1 MADQDTKV
9 KIVDIQIRYKEAVDA
24 MAQYRTAID
33 EAKNRL
39 KELKKEL
46 KDGKITQQEYNK
58 QSESSKVFIKQQTEA
73 INTLSKQVS
82 NQIKTQNEQEGSL
95 RQLRAELSNATA
107 AYDAMS
113 RAEREGAKGQ
123 ELKNHIIE
131 ITTELKNA
139 EQGTLRFYRNVG
151 NYPSSVDSTL
161 GGITEKFRNLG
172 KTILGVATGGSL
184 AALGKSIIDV
194 GQSFDAS
201 MARVDSVTQE
211 TRKEFEM
218 MRKEALRVGAET
230 AYSST
235 EAADSLE
242 NLTRNGLTVE
252 QATAAL
258 MPTLKFAQAN
268 LVGLADAAD
277 IMTGVS
283 NGFCMGVEGM
293 SRVSDT
299 LSWTA
304 SHSAARISE
313 LAEALKNAAPF
324 GHALGQPIEEVNAA
338 LGVLADV
345 QIRGADAGT
354 ALRMVMLGLA
364 TSTAQQQK
372 VFKEFGININQQ
384 TMKADGLTKTLE
396 KLKAS
401 GIMEAADS
409 ADKLADVFGRRVS
422 PQVMALLNNID
433 GMKEKLDGLKNS
445 QGATAEMYER
455 SMDAWSLA
463 AAELDNQLETMKLK
477 MWDEQKGV
485 STSFVESLNELLG
498 WINANF
504 STVANAVMS
513 IIAGISFA
521 KLINNAMS
529 AFTQMKESAVSNA
542 QAATATVQT
551 CQNEE
556 IALRRQ
562 CATLTTQLESASAT
576 ERERIETQ
584 LVAKKRE
591 LANAE
596 KATQKAKAAE
606 ITMWERAAALETG
619 NRWQQAFTVAK
630 MGVTSFVATAKT
642 AFRGFILTAVLSLAF
657 ELVMM
662 LWNKLSEGEGVFAN
676 LKKWGTTAWNA
687 IVYATN
693 LVINKLIDLYNNFSI
708 VRGAIQGVALYF
720 KSLWE
725 VVKLV
730 FNLIM
735 DGVKS
740 VGRSL
745 SGLGTIL
752 KGIFTLSWDD
762 IKSGY
767 KEIVDNF
774 GLTIKEGVGDIKNF
788 GKNVANNFVDAYNKT
803 MKAAKVEHLPLPK
816 LSQDESPKPKTQK
829 EKQKEKQ
836 KKQDQTQNQ
845 ALAQNQDQSQAQTSS
860 KEDKARAKAAQ
871 EEAKLV
877 AEAEK
882 AMLDLLGESIEKRRA
897 MLEAQYNGEI
907 SKLKAK
913 LETDKTLTEKSRDAI
928 NQTITAKE
936 KKLQEEL
943 AKLDDENLKIQ
954 IQNQQKLIDSRLSIV
969 RKGAEG
975 ELNLKIQQGQ
985 KQLDLDLVAL
995 KQEEEAAQKGA
1006 ATSLMYRQQA
1016 LAELEQS
1023 GTATEEQLAR
1033 AREAVA
1039 YAQSQITS
1047 ISENYAEMR
1056 LNKQEEWYNKED
1068 ELRYNHAQDVLNEQM
1083 QVYQNE
1089 IAALDLADTERMS
1102 KIVED
1107 NDNRMTLQQTLD
1119 SLGLD
1124 VVTENEMRKLEIQ
1137 QQMAQERLNFI
1148 LQQGQLETETEAQYN
1163 ARVIAGKQAV
1173 ADSKAKINQAS
1184 IKNEQAYAKAMAN
1197 VGDSL
1202 ISLLDTIGE
1211 HDKNFAMLS
1220 KIITLFKI
1228 TVDTG
1233 KALSSGIASA
1243 MELPFPA
1250 NLAAVATTVATVLTN
1265 IGTAISTVNS
1275 AKFAEGG
1282 KVTGPGTGTSDSIPA
1297 NLSNG
1302 EFVMTAK
1309 ATAMFEPL
1317 LVAMNAIGKGVPMQV
1332 SRSYERISDADMMSQ
1347 SFTDAVE
1354 NIRPVVSVEE
1364 ITETQ
1369 KRVEVIQNLDTF

>member
-1 MADQDTKV
+1 M
-9 KIVDIQIRYKEAVDA
+9 
-24 MAQYRTAID
+24 
-33 EAKNRL
+33 
-39 KELKKEL
+39 
-46 KDGKITQQEYNK
+46 
-58 QSESSKVFIKQQTEA
+58 
-73 INTLSKQVS
+73 
-82 NQIKTQNEQEGSL
+82 
-95 RQLRAELSNATA
+95 
-107 AYDAMS
+107 
-113 RAEREGAKGQ
+113 
-123 ELKNHIIE
+123 
-131 ITTELKNA
+131 
-139 EQGTLRFYRNVG
+139 
-151 NYPSSVDSTL
+151 
-161 GGITEKFRNLG
+161 
-172 KTILGVATGGSL
+172 
-184 AALGKSIIDV
+184 
-194 GQSFDAS
+194 
-201 MARVDSVTQE
+201 
-211 TRKEFEM
+211 
-218 MRKEALRVGAET
+218 
-230 AYSST
+230 
-235 EAADSLE
+235 
-242 NLTRNGLTVE
+242 
-252 QATAAL
+252 
-258 MPTLKFAQAN
+258 
-268 LVGLADAAD
+268 
-277 IMTGVS
+277 
-283 NGFCMGVEGM
+283 
-293 SRVSDT
+293 
-299 LSWTA
+299 
-304 SHSAARISE
+304 
-313 LAEALKNAAPF
+313 
-324 GHALGQPIEEVNAA
+324 
-338 LGVLADV
+338 
-345 QIRGADAGT
+345 
-354 ALRMVMLGLA
+354 
-364 TSTAQQQK
+364 
-372 VFKEFGININQQ
+372 FKEFGININQQ

-556 IALRRQ
+556 VALRKQ
-562 CATLTTQLESASAT
+562 CSSLTTQLESASAT

-642 AFRGFILTAVLSLAF
+642 MFKGFILTAVISLAF
-657 ELVMM
+657 ELLV
-662 LWNKLSEGEGVFAN
+662 KLFDKVKEGSGIFGTFKNFVVSVFR
-676 LKKWGTTAWNA
+676 A
-687 IVYATN
+687 IASAI
-693 LVINKLIDLYNNFSI
+693 LGVINYFIDLYNESLV
-708 VRGAIQGVALYF
+708 VRSAIQIIGAAF

-730 FNLIM
+730 FNLIV
-735 DGVKS
+735 DAVKS
-740 VGRSL
+740 VGRQL
-745 SGLGTIL
+745 AGIGDII
-752 KGIFTLSWDD
+752 KGIVSFSWDD
-762 IKSGY
+762 IKSGFS
-767 KEIVDNF
+767 KIFNNF
-774 GLTIKEGVGDIKNF
+774 GQAIKEGADDLKNAGANLANAWVDGFNNTIDKAKIKHITLDVSKSADTVSAPTTDSQSSSTP
-788 GKNVANNFVDAYNKT
+788 GTA
-803 MKAAKVEHLPLPK
+803 VED
-816 LSQDESPKPKTQK
+816 SQ
-829 EKQKEKQ
+829 
-836 KKQDQTQNQ
+836 
-845 ALAQNQDQSQAQTSS
+845 QSGSGGGGTSKSSS

-913 LETDKTLTEKSRDAI
+913 QETDKTLTEKSRDAI

-943 AKLDDENLKIQ
+943 AKLDDENLKTQ
-954 IQNQQKLIDSRLSIV
+954 IQNQQKLIDSRLSVV
-969 RKGAEG
+969 RKGSEE

-1006 ATSLMYRQQA
+1006 ATSLMCRQRA

-1056 LNKQEEWYNKED
+1056 LNKQVEWYNKED

-1184 IKNEQAYAKAMAN
+1184 IKNEQAYVKAMAN

>member
-161 GGITEKFRNLG
+161 GGITEKFKNLG

-184 AALGKSIIDV
+184 VALGKSIIDV

-242 NLTRNGLTVE
+242 NLTRNGLTAE

-338 LGVLADV
+338 LGALADV

-556 IALRRQ
+556 VALRKQ
-562 CATLTTQLESASAT
+562 CSSLTTQLESASAT

-642 AFRGFILTAVLSLAF
+642 MFKGFILTAVISLAF
-657 ELVMM
+657 ELLV
-662 LWNKLSEGEGVFAN
+662 KLFDKVKEGSGIFGTFKNFVVSVFR
-676 LKKWGTTAWNA
+676 A
-687 IVYATN
+687 IASAI
-693 LVINKLIDLYNNFSI
+693 LGVINYFIDLYNESLV
-708 VRGAIQGVALYF
+708 VRSAIQIIGAAF

-730 FNLIM
+730 FNLIV
-735 DGVKS
+735 DAVKS
-740 VGRSL
+740 VGRQL
-745 SGLGTIL
+745 AGIGDII
-752 KGIFTLSWDD
+752 KGIVSFSWDD
-762 IKSGY
+762 IKSGFS
-767 KEIVDNF
+767 KIFNNF
-774 GLTIKEGVGDIKNF
+774 GQAIKEGADDLKNAGANLANAWVDGFNNTIDKAKIKHITLDVSKSADTVSAPTTDSQSSSTP
-788 GKNVANNFVDAYNKT
+788 GTA
-803 MKAAKVEHLPLPK
+803 VED
-816 LSQDESPKPKTQK
+816 SQ
-829 EKQKEKQ
+829 
-836 KKQDQTQNQ
+836 
-845 ALAQNQDQSQAQTSS
+845 QSGSGGGGTSKSSS

-913 LETDKTLTEKSRDAI
+913 QETDKTLTEKSRDAI

-943 AKLDDENLKIQ
+943 AKLDDENLKTQ
-954 IQNQQKLIDSRLSIV
+954 IQNQQKLIDSRLSVV
-969 RKGAEG
+969 RKGSEE

-1006 ATSLMYRQQA
+1006 ATSLMYRQRA

-1056 LNKQEEWYNKED
+1056 LNKQVEWYNKED